1 MYSHLLQCSTTC
13 GTGVQ
18 QRKVVCR
25 VGHGKIVPNE
35 LCIGSKKPRSQKKC
49 GAGDC
54 SEFMWRTGDWS
65 EVYFCNHLLVVF
77 LYSVTFPN
85 IVICLTLQC

>member
-1 MYSHLLQCSTTC
+1 MYLHLLQCSTTC

-25 VGHGKIVPNE
+25 LGHGKIVPNE
-35 LCIGSKKPRSQKKC
+35 LCIGSKKPRSEKKC
-49 GAGDC
+49 GSGDC

-65 EVYFCNHLLVVF
+65 EVNFCLCISLVKNLNF
-77 LYSVTFPN
+77 EIPWFNLN
-85 IVICLTLQC
+85 NA